1 MRLLFA
7 LGYLFAFGAAV
18 ARCQDAK
25 PRRVRGGERVTLC
38 GGCLALDAAMASTRP
53 YGMELCTIYGTP
65 RHGPPREGDVM
76 TVSGRFGE
84 GEFAMIWEPAT
95 DAKDYFRTKGKK

>member
-1 MRLLFA
+1 
-7 LGYLFAFGAAV
+7 
-18 ARCQDAK
+18 
-25 PRRVRGGERVTLC
+25 
-38 GGCLALDAAMASTRP
+38 
-53 YGMELCTIYGTP
+53 MELCTIYGTP

-76 TVSGRFGE
+76 TVSRRFGE